1 MKILIQGVHCET
13 MASNLIVNVIGCNMT
28 MSTTIVVAIHAGN
41 LATNYS
47 KILSYVYIPHASN
60 PSNQ

>member
-1 MKILIQGVHCET
+1 MLLDVMIK
-13 MASNLIVNVIGCNMT
+13 
-28 MSTTIVVAIHAGN
+28 STTIVVATHADN
-41 LATNYS
+41 LATNYR